1 MNHENKPIRKA
12 STDPVKEAL
21 GHPNGPGLSEMING
35 QEEKTPKNKNKKPSD
50 GEPDGGPIPVI

>member
-12 STDPVKEAL
+12 SPDPVKEAL

-35 QEEKTPKNKNKKPSD
+35 QEEKKKKKKPEN
-50 GEPDGGPIPVI
+50 GEPEGGPIPVI